1 MVNWSSYNQSLVRR
15 GEVMLDFDVIDSWHS
30 ELKRMN
36 DGKKGAQY
44 DYPNSFVQL
53 LGYMRVYF
61 HLPYR
66 QTEGVI
72 RAHAGKRLP
81 AIPDYSTISRRLN
94 KLNIKIKEKVGNDI
108 VITLDSTGI
117 KVANR
122 GDWLCRKWNVGRK
135 GYLKIH
141 VAVDIKKKKIISL
154 EVTSEEVHD
163 NKMLKKIVD
172 NASKNNDVKR
182 VLADGTYDSKKNFQ
196 YLYDNNIEAA
206 IKVRK
211 NSTGRSMGCYP
222 RKIAVLQQLKDFNK
236 WKASVSYG
244 YRWIAETVVF
254 SSFKRMFG
262 EYVSAR
268 RFPNMANELI
278 LKASLYN
285 MFTAIK
291 A

>member
-1 MVNWSSYNQSLVRR
+1 
-15 GEVMLDFDVIDSWHS
+15 
-30 ELKRMN
+30 
-36 DGKKGAQY
+36 
-44 DYPNSFVQL
+44 
-53 LGYMRVYF
+53 
-61 HLPYR
+61 
-66 QTEGVI
+66 
-72 RAHAGKRLP
+72 
-81 AIPDYSTISRRLN
+81 
-94 KLNIKIKEKVGNDI
+94 
-108 VITLDSTGI
+108 
-117 KVANR
+117 
-122 GDWLCRKWNVGRK
+122 
-135 GYLKIH
+135 

-182 VLADGTYDSKKNFQ
+182 VLADGTYNSKKNFQ